1 MNNLLEETKYIMR
14 KYGVIADKKLGQN
27 FLINSD
33 IIEGII
39 QGANLSKDDLVI
51 EIGPG
56 LGTMTK
62 YLSQASG
69 KVICVE
75 LDKKMINVLQDRFK
89 DEENIDII
97 YGDILKI
104 DLQKIINENCSYKNV
119 KVVANLPYYITTPII
134 MRLLEERLNIKSI
147 TIMVQKEV
155 ADRIV
160 ANPNN
165 KDYGVLTVSIAYYSK
180 ASLVLQ
186 VPSIDFLPEPK
197 VNSSVVNLEIND
209 EIQKKV
215 LDEKTFFSIVK
226 GGFSQRRKIFLNSID
241 SILIQYNIDKESF
254 KEILKEYCIDEMVRA
269 ENINI
274 ENFIKI
280 SNKVYD
286 LKKDR

>member
-1 MNNLLEETKYIMR
+1 MDNLLEETRYIMR

-33 IIEGII
+33 IIEGIV

-56 LGTMTK
+56 LGTLTK
-62 YLSQASG
+62 YLSQTAG

-75 LDKKMINVLQDRFK
+75 LDRRMINVLQDRFK
-89 DEENIDII
+89 DVNNIEII

-104 DLQKIINENCSYKNV
+104 DLEKIIEENNQYKNV

-134 MRLLEERLNIKSI
+134 MRLLEEKINIKSI

-160 ANPNN
+160 ADPNN

-180 ASLVLQ
+180 ANLVLQ
-186 VPSIDFLPEPK
+186 VPSTDFLPEPK
-197 VNSSVVNLEIND
+197 VNSSVVTLQVND
-209 EIQKKV
+209 EVQKKV
-215 LDEKTFFSIVK
+215 LDEKIFFSFVK
-226 GGFSQRRKIFLNSID
+226 GGFAQRRKIFLNSID
-241 SILIQYNIDKESF
+241 SILIKNNITKEEF
-254 KEILKEYCIDEMVRA
+254 KNILKELEIDEMVRA
-269 ENINI
+269 ENISI
-274 ENFIKI
+274 EDYIDI
-280 SNKVYD
+280 ANKVYN
-286 LKKDR
+286 LKENR

>member
-1 MNNLLEETKYIMR
+1 MNILEETKFIMK
-14 KYGVIADKKLGQN
+14 KYGITANKKLGQN
-27 FLINSD
+27 FLIDDNAVD
-33 IIEGII
+33 EIIE
-39 QGANLSKDDLVI
+39 ASKISKEDLVI

-56 LGTMTK
+56 LGTLTK
-62 YLSQASG
+62 PLLEKAG

-89 DEENIDII
+89 DEENIEII

-104 DLQKIINENCSYKNV
+104 DLQKIINENSNYKNV

-147 TIMVQKEV
+147 TIMVQQEV